1 MGVCRLHWP
10 ENAEMKLRFGH
21 LIPAHPPSV
30 FLNCP
35 PSHVRQTV
43 STRSRDVEKRSIS
56 ISQTLNRTKCM
67 SFRYVTL
74 SRMILKLFVWNF
86 RRSTKTQSFMLF
98 FFDNVVRLFHFD
110 EDTVHYSVTITST
123 FSISGRKRNTFIY
136 GNDLK
141 EILGFQ
147 HKLSQIQK
155 IFWYILVHINWKIVN
170 FFSTI
175 FLFIA
180 FVWLTYVFHINKLY
194 INRKSILQRFK
205 WNLIYTQWW
214 PLLAVRATWKNM
226 YMFLETGLF

>member
-1 MGVCRLHWP
+1 MPRKCSVANCKTNYATNSEQCVHVYQFPSDEVLRQSWISALPNGLKKVTKFMGVCRLHWP

-86 RRSTKTQSFMLF
+86 RRSTKTQRFMLF
-98 FFDNVVRLFHFD
+98 FLIMLSDYFILMRILCIILSPSHPHFQ
-110 EDTVHYSVTITST
+110 
-123 FSISGRKRNTFIY
+123 FLGKN
-136 GNDLK
+136 
-141 EILGFQ
+141 EIL
-147 HKLSQIQK
+147 SSMEMI
-155 IFWYILVHINWKIVN
+155 
-170 FFSTI
+170 
-175 FLFIA
+175 
-180 FVWLTYVFHINKLY
+180 
-194 INRKSILQRFK
+194 
-205 WNLIYTQWW
+205 
-214 PLLAVRATWKNM
+214 
-226 YMFLETGLF
+226 